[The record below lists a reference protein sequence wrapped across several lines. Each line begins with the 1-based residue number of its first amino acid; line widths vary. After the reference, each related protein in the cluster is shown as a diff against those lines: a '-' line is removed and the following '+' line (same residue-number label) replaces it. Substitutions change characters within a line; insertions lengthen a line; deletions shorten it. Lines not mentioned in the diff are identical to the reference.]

1 MSSCQSC
8 TSAAP
13 FNMAPQVTSRV
24 QPLEEDPVIVKEG
37 ISTLREL
44 VAVICNL
51 VICNLVICNLV
62 ICNLVICN
70 LVYCK
75 SSSLYHVAT
84 EIAEPK
90 LHVRTDDLFMMKYLR
105 CADLDPQRAF
115 QRMKQYYKLK
125 ANCKDWFAST
135 SPREQKEVLQQHITT
150 MLRERD
156 CYGRRVL
163 ICKLAHSN
171 PFFRTFDECGVHMEL
186 RGDVNPD
193 DSCVKPRIDVLGR
206 RWQNTVHG
214 EEDHLAADAALWR
227 NGMGGSPNHVEPG
240 VPLTFDTFV
249 AHAMSRV
256 MRAAN
261 ADPGK
266 VTAYQWSHT
275 DDLWLETA
283 LEEEE
288 TQKNGISVIVDAGNI
303 PWKFLKFANPFNAT
317 FVGRKSDALPVRHI
331 EHHVV
336 NTSFFMNALIAL
348 VFPFLSNRTKESIH
362 FHYQDRASLHKFI
375 NPEIL
380 PEEYGGKVPEIE
392 YEEQEKYLHE
402 KEDVLL
408 ESYIARFTLLL
419 TSSDRM
425 KTRLGDWVVTIDLL
439 RQPLALSSGSNV
451 ECE

>member
-1 MSSCQSC
+1 MP
-8 TSAAP
+8 SAYWP
-13 FNMAPQVTSRV
+13 
-24 QPLEEDPVIVKEG
+24 
-37 ISTLREL
+37 
-44 VAVICNL
+44 
-51 VICNLVICNLV
+51 
-62 ICNLVICN
+62 
-70 LVYCK
+70 
-75 SSSLYHVAT
+75 
-84 EIAEPK
+84 
-90 LHVRTDDLFMMKYLR
+90 
-105 CADLDPQRAF
+105 
-115 QRMKQYYKLK
+115 
-125 ANCKDWFAST
+125 
-135 SPREQKEVLQQHITT
+135 
-150 MLRERD
+150 
-156 CYGRRVL
+156 
-163 ICKLAHSN
+163 
-171 PFFRTFDECGVHMEL
+171 
-186 RGDVNPD
+186 
-193 DSCVKPRIDVLGR
+193 
-206 RWQNTVHG
+206 
-214 EEDHLAADAALWR
+214 
-227 NGMGGSPNHVEPG
+227 
-240 VPLTFDTFV
+240 
-249 AHAMSRV
+249 
-256 MRAAN
+256 N

-408 ESYIARFTLLL
+408 GMHRS
-419 TSSDRM
+419 
-425 KTRLGDWVVTIDLL
+425 
-439 RQPLALSSGSNV
+439 PLH
-451 ECE
+451 